1 MKKLFLLL
9 LPITIALAACSSDDA
24 GTSKTEN
31 PYDKSIS
38 GTLSKCEP
46 PEWTVTDGITYDNM
60 PVIIDE
66 YALPCAIGMNDM
78 IAGFINGKCRGVA
91 RQPRYDEGE
100 GYWRFN
106 LTIYGVAADENAG
119 STPKV
124 EIRYYS
130 ALQGGIYVSA
140 PFPYSGGSILG
151 KNLKGQ
157 GYRPVWK

>member
-9 LPITIALAACSSDDA
+9 LPITVALAACSSDDA

-31 PYDKSIS
+31 PYDKSVS
-38 GTLSKCEP
+38 GTPFKCER
-46 PEWTVTDGITYDNM
+46 PEWTVADGITFDNM

-66 YALPCAIGMNDM
+66 YALPCAIDRNDI

-91 RQPRYDEGE
+91 IQPRYDEGE

-106 LTIYGVAADENAG
+106 LPIYGVAADGNSGNA
-119 STPKV
+119 PKV
-124 EIRYYS
+124 ELRYYS
-130 ALQGGIYVSA
+130 VLQRGMYVSE
-140 PFPYSGGSILG
+140 PFAYSGGSILG
-151 KNLKGQ
+151 RNLKGQ